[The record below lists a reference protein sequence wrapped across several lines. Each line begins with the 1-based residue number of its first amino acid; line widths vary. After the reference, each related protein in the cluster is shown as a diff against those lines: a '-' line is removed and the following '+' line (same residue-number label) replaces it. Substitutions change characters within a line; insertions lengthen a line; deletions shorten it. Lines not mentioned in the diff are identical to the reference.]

1 MGRPSAER
9 GTANATRGSVQ
20 TLCKFSR
27 MRLKKDVRRERTES
41 KPRRVAS
48 IAQPPS
54 PLVFCCQIHLQVHF
68 QHRVQLRAKTKAVP
82 THIGSRLKFKRLL
95 EVRKTFLR
103 TAGKSL
109 Q

>member
-1 MGRPSAER
+1 MGRPAAER
-9 GTANATRGSVQ
+9 GTAKATLGGQ
-20 TLCKFSR
+20 IFCKFSR

-41 KPRRVAS
+41 KPRRVAG

-68 QHRVQLRAKTKAVP
+68 QHRVQLRAKTKAAP

-95 EVRKTFLR
+95 EVRKSFLR